1 MSQNQL
7 ILTLGLLMT
16 FFCSGNIWCAQKS
29 TQTAK
34 HGNLATFEL
43 ENVHIEAQSIESF
56 FSDLSLE
63 YGIPI
68 GLEIASNDNHFE
80 EYNVGLKKGTLA
92 DFLNKFVKSYNLY
105 AWDITDGVINIFPKD
120 GYRDQVIGDL
130 LTTRVA
136 NFKVNEN
143 TDSWKAIDLLLA
155 TPEIKSKLA
164 ASGVAQSGLNFSGS
178 YIPHLGREFTVD
190 VSNMTVKSILNK
202 VAKESPLAR
211 IWVIK
216 KYGYEQT
223 FFIRFHA
230 LHPDAPVGIENVTKI
245 P

>member
-1 MSQNQL
+1 MSRTQL
-7 ILTLGLLMT
+7 ILTLGLVIT
-16 FFCSGNIWCAQKS
+16 IFSSGNGWCAQKS
-29 TQTAK
+29 TQTTK
-34 HGNLATFEL
+34 HGNLAAL
-43 ENVHIEAQSIESF
+43 QLKDVHIEAQGIEAF

-80 EYNVGLKKGTLA
+80 EYDIEFKKGTLG
-92 DFLNKFVKSYNLY
+92 DFLNKFVKAYNLY
-105 AWDITDGVINIFPKD
+105 AWDITDGVVNIFPKG
-120 GYRDQVIGDL
+120 GYRDQVIDDL
-130 LTTRVA
+130 LKTKVA
-136 NFKVNEN
+136 SFKVTEN
-143 TDSWKAIDLLLA
+143 TNCWTAIDLLLA
-155 TPEIKSKLA
+155 TPELKGKLE
-164 ASGVAQSGLNFSGS
+164 ASGVVQSGLNFSGS
-178 YIPHLGREFTVD
+178 YIPHLGRQFTLD

-202 VAKESPLAR
+202 VAKDSPLAK

-230 LHPDAPVGIENVTKI
+230 LHPDAPAGIKNLTRI